1 MKHERA
7 RRKTDTVLVGLWQ
20 GVPKLPLPV
29 LHMFESSSQQ
39 RRAREML

>member
-20 GVPKLPLPV
+20 GAETPPAGTSYV
-29 LHMFESSSQQ
+29 
-39 RRAREML
+39 

>member
-1 MKHERA
+1 MSVRGAKQILFWWASGR
-7 RRKTDTVLVGLWQ
+7 
-20 GVPKLPLPV
+20 VPKLPLPV